1 MSDHIRVKHSESG
14 CWLVLRDNYV
24 IYIYPPHMWRH
35 AYNAARD
42 EAIYQNLSIVG
53 MEITS

>member
-1 MSDHIRVKHSESG
+1 MKIRVEHSESG
-14 CWLVLRDNYV
+14 CWQVLRGNYV